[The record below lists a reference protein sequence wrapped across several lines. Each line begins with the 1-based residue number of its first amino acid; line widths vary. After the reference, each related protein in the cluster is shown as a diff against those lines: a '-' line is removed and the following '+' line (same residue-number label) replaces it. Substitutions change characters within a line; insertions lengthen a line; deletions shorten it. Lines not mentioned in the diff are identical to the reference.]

1 MGVEV
6 NALAPGPTQAIVQ
19 ADLFRYDKTQGVVK
33 AVGKRMYVNL
43 APSFALLFQRWGKAG
58 PPDIA
63 AQLGTAFESTASALT
78 LAFRTKSC

>member
-1 MGVEV
+1 
-6 NALAPGPTQAIVQ
+6 
-19 ADLFRYDKTQGVVK
+19 
-33 AVGKRMYVNL
+33 MYVNL